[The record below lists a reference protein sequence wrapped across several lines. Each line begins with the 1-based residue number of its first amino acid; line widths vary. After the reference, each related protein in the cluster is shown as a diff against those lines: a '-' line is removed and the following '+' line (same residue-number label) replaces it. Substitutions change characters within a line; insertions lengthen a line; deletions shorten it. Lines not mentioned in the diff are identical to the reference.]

1 MLTPYLRI
9 DGDNAIDANIDLIIL
24 DDYTPLL
31 VSLCDI
37 AIINKKV
44 ASDFIRQKYLGIK
57 LKYRENIYEERNIS
71 IYANDKFRYKS
82 QKMQNNLTHTILY
95 NTKIN
100 DYIIDWN
107 NEGKTKI
114 ITRYLHNRH
123 YMPVTEEIVDE
134 ILKLDDKYEYYSIVH
149 ECDVI
154 TNNPMFENLKCYK
167 LNVIWFKE
175 ELEKLNLFT
184 NKNDF
189 DWDSINDIEDYIFT
203 FIQPIQDKLREKIK
217 VLYDPQNI
225 NSGIFNGKKKPLKG
239 QIPVIQS
246 AIEVLKRDRFVY
258 IAAEMGFGKSPTAVK
273 VNHNYFK
280 EKNKNNYVTL
290 IVAPAITLTQWR
302 DEIKDSI
309 GEKVDIKIIKKTTD
323 FINWYNKTNMQV
335 DKPTYILVG
344 KETFKLDSPK
354 RAGINVK
361 TMNLKYKKKVKTDYG
376 YWQPI
381 ERIETVRETLSIA
394 CCPDCGKPLKNELR
408 KTEDVFFTEKDFRG
422 NPKKS
427 NYKCNNC
434 GAVLW
439 QATYDKTKKTSL
451 IRFINVKNII
461 FDSVIVDEA
470 HESNNSQSIIGNAT
484 RTLFNHAK
492 KIILL
497 TGTPSNGYASSLHN
511 LLLGLISE
519 TLKNNE
525 VIDVKDFIRNY
536 GTLIAIQKRKDGE
549 YYRMG
554 RSEIKDS
561 DWQEIEGINPIVFT
575 KYLSRN
581 FIFAELSDLGVDL
594 PELKE
599 KYIGIEHLLEI
610 KENEKKLID
619 DIKRVNAFN
628 ASMYED
634 TIVKH
639 YINNPYSWETI
650 EIEAGDKGGYV
661 QPINLDKDIILP
673 KEQKLIDIIKQE
685 KQEGRKVWIYTE
697 FTNGGQYMTGENIPN
712 RLERILKQNG
722 FNVYQLKQS
731 ISTYDRKDVID
742 KNKDKYD
749 VFISNPRLVQVGLN
763 LVFCPTYIVYIPSY
777 QVNVISQAIRRGLRA
792 NSTQEN
798 RIYHLYYKDTV
809 ESKTEERYQR
819 KRVESEAIKGKFD
832 IDIENEKIRT
842 ASKLGKKINDVI
854 SK

>member
-1 MLTPYLRI
+1 
-9 DGDNAIDANIDLIIL
+9 
-24 DDYTPLL
+24 
-31 VSLCDI
+31 
-37 AIINKKV
+37 
-44 ASDFIRQKYLGIK
+44 
-57 LKYRENIYEERNIS
+57 
-71 IYANDKFRYKS
+71 
-82 QKMQNNLTHTILY
+82 
-95 NTKIN
+95 
-100 DYIIDWN
+100 
-107 NEGKTKI
+107 
-114 ITRYLHNRH
+114 
-123 YMPVTEEIVDE
+123 
-134 ILKLDDKYEYYSIVH
+134 
-149 ECDVI
+149 
-154 TNNPMFENLKCYK
+154 
-167 LNVIWFKE
+167 
-175 ELEKLNLFT
+175 
-184 NKNDF
+184 
-189 DWDSINDIEDYIFT
+189 
-203 FIQPIQDKLREKIK
+203 
-217 VLYDPQNI
+217 
-225 NSGIFNGKKKPLKG
+225 
-239 QIPVIQS
+239 
-246 AIEVLKRDRFVY
+246 
-258 IAAEMGFGKSPTAVK
+258 
-273 VNHNYFK
+273 
-280 EKNKNNYVTL
+280 
-290 IVAPAITLTQWR
+290 
-302 DEIKDSI
+302 
-309 GEKVDIKIIKKTTD
+309 
-323 FINWYNKTNMQV
+323 
-335 DKPTYILVG
+335 
-344 KETFKLDSPK
+344 
-354 RAGINVK
+354 
-361 TMNLKYKKKVKTDYG
+361 
-376 YWQPI
+376 
-381 ERIETVRETLSIA
+381 
-394 CCPDCGKPLKNELR
+394 
-408 KTEDVFFTEKDFRG
+408 
-422 NPKKS
+422 
-427 NYKCNNC
+427 
-434 GAVLW
+434 
-439 QATYDKTKKTSL
+439 
-451 IRFINVKNII
+451 
-461 FDSVIVDEA
+461 
-470 HESNNSQSIIGNAT
+470 
-484 RTLFNHAK
+484 
-492 KIILL
+492 LL

-511 LLLGLISE
+511 LLLGLIPE
-519 TLKNNE
+519 TLKDNE
-525 VIDVKDFIRNY
+525 VIDVKDFIKNY
-536 GTLIAIQKRKDGE
+536 GTLIAIQKRRDGE

-610 KENEKKLID
+610 KESEKKLID

-639 YINNPYSWETI
+639 YINNPYSWEII
-650 EIEAGDKGGYV
+650 EIEAGDKGGYI
-661 QPINLDKDIILP
+661 QPINLDKDIVLP